1 MLVSGRTGG
10 PRVGWKTTSRTCRQR
25 VGVFRL
31 RENWRASNLGLVAP
45 IAIID
50 VALVGAAAIDESYVS
65 AENGYVE
72 NLQLLILF
80 VTTLILISASNR
92 QAGAAQSAAVALA
105 GIAFAFFFRELDF
118 RDFDLPEHV
127 RLLTSAGV
135 RDVVFIAMIL
145 GVLVYMF
152 MKRRWLWDWIW
163 MVLTPRAVALIGAAL
178 FIAMG
183 HVLDDIYGKTIWEE
197 IFESNGYILLLV
209 ASIRHHRL
217 R

>member
-1 MLVSGRTGG
+1 M
-10 PRVGWKTTSRTCRQR
+10 
-25 VGVFRL
+25 
-31 RENWRASNLGLVAP
+31 RENWRASNLGLIAQL
-45 IAIID
+45 AIID
-50 VALVGAAAIDESYVS
+50 VALVGAAAIDQSYVS

-105 GIAFAFFFRELDF
+105 GIAIAFFFRELDF

-135 RDVVFIAMIL
+135 RDAVFIAMIL
-145 GVLVYMF
+145 GVVIYMF

-183 HVLDDIYGKTIWEE
+183 HVFDDIYGKTIWEE